1 MLSWSFSCDPQL
13 DFLLLSISFHF
24 LMIKLVLI
32 HIIIYAGQPAVRP
45 AILYITP
52 PKNDAS

>member
-32 HIIIYAGQPAVRP
+32 HIIIYAGQP
-45 AILYITP
+45 
-52 PKNDAS
+52 